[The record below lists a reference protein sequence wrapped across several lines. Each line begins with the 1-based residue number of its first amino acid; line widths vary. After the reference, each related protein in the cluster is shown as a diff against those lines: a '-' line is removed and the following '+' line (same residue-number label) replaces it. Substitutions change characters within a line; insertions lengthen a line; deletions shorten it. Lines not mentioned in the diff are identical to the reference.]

1 VTSSAIVVDDLS
13 KRFRLYTDKR
23 STLKE
28 RFVRR
33 QGNSYDDFWALRDVS
48 LAVPEG
54 STFGL
59 IGHNGSGKST
69 LLKMLAGIHRPTSG
83 SLSVNGRV
91 SALLELGAGFHPE
104 LSGRDN
110 ILLNGAILGMGKK
123 QILDSL
129 DEIVEFSGLEQF
141 IDTPV
146 KVYSSG
152 MYVRLGF
159 SIAVNLDPEILII
172 DEIVAV
178 GDEEFQRRCFDHLH
192 ELRKRGVTIVF
203 VSHSLS
209 LVQTLCDEVAWLD
222 HGQLKNVGPAVQV
235 VDEYLSVVNNDER
248 TRLTGAEEAEEVSGE
263 EGTATVGASRRGSGE
278 AVVRRVDFLDRD
290 GRAVQAVPH
299 GEPVTVR
306 MHYRASVPVHDPV
319 FGLAFV
325 NEHGLPLAGPN
336 TRLSSVTT
344 GTIEGEGH
352 IDFTLGSLPFV
363 PGTYQLTAAITD
375 SSTTHVFDHR
385 DKAFSFHVQP
395 GPGVQPTGYV
405 ALDGQWTGP
414 VRETADALPHD
425 GVPT

>member
-69 LLKMLAGIHRPTSG
+69 LLKMMAGIHRPTSG

-123 QILDSL
+123 QILDAL

-203 VSHSLS
+203 VSHSLA

-222 HGQLKNVGPAVQV
+222 HGQLKSIGPAVQV
-235 VDEYLSVVNNDER
+235 VDEYLAVVNSDER
-248 TRLTGAEEAEEVSGE
+248 SRLNDDEQTRAEEHSAPS
-263 EGTATVGASRRGSGE
+263 VGGGRRGSGE
-278 AVVRRVDFLDRD
+278 VVVSRVEFLDGA

-299 GEPVTVR
+299 GDPLVVR
-306 MHYRASVPVHDPV
+306 LHYRATEPVQDPV

-336 TRLSSVTT
+336 TRLSAVPT
-344 GTIEGEGH
+344 GTLEGAGH
-352 IDFTLGSLPFV
+352 VDFALASLPFV

-375 SSTTHVFDHR
+375 ASTTHVFDHR

-414 VRETADALPHD
+414 VRETAAALPHD
-425 GVPT
+425 GVPS